1 MVPHGLFRDSARRR
15 ITSYRLL
22 SSTFNYLKVD
32 SPLVISQEMFVF
44 SEGGGLPKKFK
55 INFLFQYGVWK
66 FLRIPYAIYQLEEP
80 PIAHP
85 YSRLEFCIPL
95 VQIWKLPF
103 ARKPGVEAEI
113 LFGDNLAGS
122 TLEMGPI
129 MGITSL
135 LKVTRFRKSKKSST
149 RSPFDKLTSTKVN
162 IVCMFVCVFLREKED
177 LKVRAALA
185 RSHMSGSISF
195 DRTMEQTTEKIP
207 LAPKQTN
214 CYTMRQKKVTSLQ
227 ELLH

>member
-1 MVPHGLFRDSARRR
+1 
-15 ITSYRLL
+15 
-22 SSTFNYLKVD
+22 
-32 SPLVISQEMFVF
+32 
-44 SEGGGLPKKFK
+44 
-55 INFLFQYGVWK
+55 
-66 FLRIPYAIYQLEEP
+66 
-80 PIAHP
+80 
-85 YSRLEFCIPL
+85 
-95 VQIWKLPF
+95 
-103 ARKPGVEAEI
+103 
-113 LFGDNLAGS
+113 
-122 TLEMGPI
+122 MGPI

-149 RSPFDKLTSTKVN
+149 RSPFDKLTSTKVH

-195 DRTMEQTTEKIP
+195 DRTIEQTTEKIP